1 MSTQP
6 PLHRSLGTELQRH
19 RVALGLTQAA
29 LAEKVAACGDWTI
42 RQSDISRLERGVVT
56 LPHAPRLR
64 FLAAALG
71 VPAGDLLVSSGW
83 TGSTE
88 LLASFTEEAT
98 TTTES
103 NTRTERVVHREEPL
117 LEKRSSPE
125 EMARTL
131 EQVLQDL
138 AAVRQTLER
147 VSLTT
152 SRLLAEIELS
162 ANTPQDPS

>member
-88 LLASFTEEAT
+88 LLASFT
-98 TTTES
+98 TTTEGDVK
-103 NTRTERVVHREEPL
+103 TERVVHREEPL
-117 LEKRSSPE
+117 LEMRSSPE
-125 EMARTL
+125 DMAHTL

-147 VSLTT
+147 VFLTT